1 MHSGAIPDSAI
12 TASSSYDSA
21 SVGPSNG
28 RSACYCCI
36 QFSLDRIASP
46 ATLARCNRLLQTS
59 WCRVVC
65 VCWPRSWAQQ
75 KQESCAIAKMT
86 ARCADKS

>member
-28 RSACYCCI
+28 RCVHFISHRA
-36 QFSLDRIASP
+36 FFND
-46 ATLARCNRLLQTS
+46 
-59 WCRVVC
+59 VVK
-65 VCWPRSWAQQ
+65 VTYLR
-75 KQESCAIAKMT
+75 
-86 ARCADKS
+86 